1 MSLRRMIMFVAA
13 LTCALFV
20 SVAVHAQTPPAG
32 KKEHPFKGKV
42 EKVDDKTKMITVN
55 NENIPGW
62 MMSMTMTY
70 KVDKPDA
77 LKGLKA
83 GDSITAKVYDGDFQ
97 TLYDV
102 KLAPP
107 PAKK

>member
-1 MSLRRMIMFVAA
+1 
-13 LTCALFV
+13 
-20 SVAVHAQTPPAG
+20 
-32 KKEHPFKGKV
+32 
-42 EKVDDKTKMITVN
+42 
-55 NENIPGW
+55 
-62 MMSMTMTY
+62 MTMTY
-70 KVDKPDA
+70 KVDKADA

-107 PAKK
+107 PPAKK